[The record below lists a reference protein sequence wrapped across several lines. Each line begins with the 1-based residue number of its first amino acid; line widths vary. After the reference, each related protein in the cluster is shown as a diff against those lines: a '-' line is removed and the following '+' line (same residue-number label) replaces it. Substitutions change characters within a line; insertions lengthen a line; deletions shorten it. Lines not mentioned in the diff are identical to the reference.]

1 MFESTSIAG
10 LLHDVFHG
18 ELLDHQPGEAWHG
31 PATLGLVQDLSAA
44 DAAMKPIPGG
54 HSIWELVLHIANW
67 NEIVARRLA
76 GEKVEGKLDTEY
88 DWPKGAGGEERA
100 WKDAIERLKRSYDT
114 LHKAIGAVS
123 DEQLPRSAV
132 NRKHSNY
139 VLAHGIIHHIVY
151 HSGQIGLLRKA
162 LAQTKS

>member
-1 MFESTSIAG
+1 M
-10 LLHDVFHG
+10 DVLRLAEQVDAALSG
-18 ELLDHQPGEAWHG
+18 PAWHG
-31 PATLGLVQDLSAA
+31 ASLEENLKGLTAEQAA
-44 DAAMKPIPGG
+44 ARPVAEA

-67 NEIVARRLA
+67 NEIVSRRLA

-100 WKDAIERLKRSYDT
+100 WKDAVERLKRSYDT
-114 LHKAIGAVS
+114 LHKAIAAASDETLEEPAVS
-123 DEQLPRSAV
+123 
-132 NRKHSNY
+132 RKHSNY

-162 LAQTKS
+162 LAQTQA

>member
-1 MFESTSIAG
+1 MPESTRIAG
-10 LLHDVFHG
+10 LLHDVIHG

-44 DAAMKPIPGG
+44 EAAKKPIPGV

-88 DWPKGAGGEERA
+88 DWPKGAGGEEQA
-100 WKDAIERLKRSYDT
+100 WKDAVARLKRSYDT
-114 LHKAIGAVS
+114 LHNAILAAS
-123 DEQLPRSAV
+123 DEKLAQSAV

-139 VLAHGIIHHIVY
+139 VLLHGIIHHIVY
-151 HSGQIGLLRKA
+151 HTGQIGMLRKA
-162 LAQTKS
+162 LAK